1 MPSRIALPQ
10 PRAARLPRPPQ
21 VSLRLVGAVVAAAV
35 VLVGGWMWLRDS
47 SLVRVSQVRV
57 TGTSGFGSAAVRSA
71 LDAAARD
78 MTTLNVDEAAL
89 RSAVSRYA
97 LVRDVQATA
106 HPPHRL
112 DIRVIERVPI
122 GVIRTGGTP
131 TVVADDG
138 TFLRGVPAAAL
149 PEIGAR
155 VPPGGSR
162 VRDRKTA
169 AKVAVLAEAPAKLR
183 GRILRVTLG
192 RYGLQARL
200 REGLVLRFGDGQ
212 RLRAK
217 WLAAQA
223 VMRDPG
229 AAEAT
234 YIDLRIPARP
244 AAGGLTELQGGAPQS
259 LTAVAEADA
268 AAVAAQG
275 PATAAGAPVV
285 DPAAAT
291 QTDPAVTD
299 PAQTQTDPAVPAVP

>member
-10 PRAARLPRPPQ
+10 PRAARLPRPPH
-21 VSLRLVGAVVAAAV
+21 VSWRAVAGAVALAV

-57 TGTSGFGSAAVRSA
+57 TGASGFGSAAVRSA

-89 RSAVSRYA
+89 RSAVARYA
-97 LVRDVQATA
+97 LVRDVKATA

-112 DIRVIERVPI
+112 DIRVVERVPI

-138 TFLRGVPAAAL
+138 TLLRDVPANAL
-149 PEIGAR
+149 PEIAAR

-169 AKVAVLAEAPAKLR
+169 AKVAVLAAAPAALR

-212 RLRAK
+212 RLEAK
-217 WLAAQA
+217 WRAAQS

-229 AAEAT
+229 AAAAT

-244 AAGGLTELQGGAPQS
+244 AAGGLTEVQGGAPAS
-259 LTAVAEADA
+259 LTAVAPADA
-268 AAVAAQG
+268 AAAAASM
-275 PATAAGAPVV
+275 PATVAGAPV
-285 DPAAAT
+285 DPPAATAE
-291 QTDPAVTD
+291 PI
-299 PAQTQTDPAVPAVP
+299 VPAVP